1 MKDQHKDYDTR
12 LTAKAKYP
20 TNFTQPRKTFTWS
33 LHYNES
39 NSFLFVNAKKYISVQ
54 SKRLW
59 NKELYS
65 LLR

>member
-1 MKDQHKDYDTR
+1 MKDYDTR

-20 TNFTQPRKTFTWS
+20 TNFTQPRKTFTLS

-39 NSFLFVNAKKYISVQ
+39 NSFLFVNAKKNISVQ

>member
-20 TNFTQPRKTFTWS
+20 TNFTQPRKTFTLS

-39 NSFLFVNAKKYISVQ
+39 NSFLFVNAKKNISVQ